1 MTETFHGYIETTQDV
16 LLIFEGCR
24 RGLIP
29 RVCRRLQEKERRMI
43 RSGSVFVFDERES
56 GIKRWTDGLVW
67 SPSRILGN
75 FLIYR
80 ELDKRVPGDKKLS
93 ISSASSN
100 DSRQRSYSADQSAMG
115 GVVSTAIS
123 TDRNRERRLVGS
135 LSDSYRFRKDGLIKK
150 TMSIMVNGVAQH
162 LISYYLPSD
171 IIANKLRTPSSV
183 PELASLEISPDLLVK
198 QNFRIPPMVEP
209 SFDQNEAGLTA
220 DDRRIHPLRS
230 MSMSSLRAPTGYH
243 HHHNGGGGGSRAD
256 LNTTNS
262 QQFMYTTT
270 PSLAQRMDIDDTNN
284 PNKYTTTTN
293 NNNLS
298 AYYGSQTMSTLY
310 NNSPTTANTTTTT
323 TTTTTTNNNNNNN
336 NNNGFP
342 PLPSPSSM
350 TSSPNTPMLS
360 PVRQSFSQQSRHYS
374 MSSSSSGSI
383 PRYGR
388 NSFDMMSTNT
398 ATGGDNRTH
407 PSIHPHMIPEV
418 NIYGNNDDRIKLE
431 SHGGSSNSYN
441 ILNDSTTTTNAA
453 GQGFSSSPNIGQ
465 LLNPVH
471 PLNTTAVKHETND
484 TNAAQQQFFQTMT
497 MNNNNN
503 HSNNNSTAAYS
514 DYSTTNGSTSHSN
527 KLTSDNGS
535 HHDLLQQQQQQQ
547 QNNFYGGNY
556 YFQRQQQHHH
566 QQQPLTNTHSATT
579 TTSSSIAAS
588 MFRNGMT
595 LPHSSS
601 TYDDTQNGPELG
613 MEPLMLK

>member
-1 MTETFHGYIETTQDV
+1 MAETFFGYIETTQDA

-29 RVCRRLQEKERRMI
+29 RVSRRLQEKERRMI
-43 RSGSVFVFDERES
+43 RSGSVFVFDESES

-100 DSRQRSYSADQSAMG
+100 DARQRSYSADQSVMG
-115 GVVSTAIS
+115 VSSGMS

-150 TMSIMVNGVAQH
+150 TMSIIVHGVAQH
-162 LISYYLPSD
+162 MISYYLPND

-209 SFDQNEAGLTA
+209 AFDQTDTSLTGGMNNSIGNPLSSVDNMA
-220 DDRRIHPLRS
+220 NPYTNDRRIHPFRS
-230 MSMSSLRAPTGYH
+230 MSMGSLRTVNNYQTHGSLSAAGRPDMSNSSQQMMYSASSL
-243 HHHNGGGGGSRAD
+243 S
-256 LNTTNS
+256 
-262 QQFMYTTT
+262 
-270 PSLAQRMDIDDTNN
+270 QRMDMDNSDSKLTS
-284 PNKYTTTTN
+284 TTPTN

-298 AYYGSQTMSTLY
+298 AYYGAQQPMSSMY
-310 NNSPTTANTTTTT
+310 NGS
-323 TTTTTTNNNNNNN
+323 NNNNT
-336 NNNGFP
+336 GFP

-360 PVRQSFSQQSRHYS
+360 PVRQSFPSQQQQQPRHYS
-374 MSSSSSGSI
+374 MSSSSSGSM
-383 PRYGR
+383 PRYSAGR
-388 NSFDMMSTNT
+388 NSFDMMSSHLTTT
-398 ATGGDNRTH
+398 ADISSRPPT
-407 PSIHPHMIPEV
+407 SVHPHMIPEV
-418 NIYGNNDDRIKLE
+418 NMYDQRLKE
-431 SHGGSSNSYN
+431 SNGMN
-441 ILNDSTTTTNAA
+441 LNDTAS
-453 GQGFSSSPNIGQ
+453 QPGFSSSPHIGQ

-471 PLNTTAVKHETND
+471 PLNTNGTVKSEPMDSNT
-484 TNAAQQQFFQTMT
+484 QFFQSMGISNGPSTNYPDYSNSNAPT
-497 MNNNNN
+497 SANS
-503 HSNNNSTAAYS
+503 SNNSRPPSFDESRLPSISNS
-514 DYSTTNGSTSHSN
+514 DM
-527 KLTSDNGS
+527 
-535 HHDLLQQQQQQQ
+535 QQEQTQQSS
-547 QNNFYGGNY
+547 NFYGGNY
-556 YFQRQQQHHH
+556 YYQRPQQQ
-566 QQQPLTNTHSATT
+566 QQQPLTNTHTSL
-579 TTSSSIAAS
+579 SSSEDVVP

-595 LPHSSS
+595 LPPSSS
-601 TYDDTQNGPELG
+601 MYDDTQTGPEFG